1 MRNADK
7 HKTHTSN
14 LIAYM
19 LETMSGISPI
29 IKVFCVECSDQG
41 SRLDKFLVQKMP
53 DFSRTRL
60 SQLITSG
67 YVSVSGAI
75 VTDPSYKT
83 KEGQVVEITTPPLT
97 EANPSPQAIPLDIL
111 FEDEDVIVINK
122 PAGMVV
128 HPAPGN
134 PTGTLVNALLS
145 HCGESL
151 SGINGV
157 KRPGI
162 VHRLDKNTSGL
173 LVAAKNDQAHH
184 HLAHQLASRVMKRI
198 YYAVV
203 WGSPFPPQGLIEG
216 AIARDPRHRQRMALR
231 ASGKFA
237 RTHYKTL
244 ISFGKLASLVECRLE
259 TGRTHQ
265 IRVHLA
271 SKGYPLVGD
280 SLYGKQPRAVP
291 SYLKIF
297 LEAQWLKDRQALHA
311 KELSF
316 IHPRTHEELYFST
329 KLPEDMENLIIV
341 LQSPSETT
349 MEKTRGS

>member
-1 MRNADK
+1 
-7 HKTHTSN
+7 
-14 LIAYM
+14 M

-29 IKVFCVECSDQG
+29 IKAFCVECSNQG
-41 SRLDKFLVQKMP
+41 VRLDKLLVQKMP

-60 SQLITSG
+60 SLLIESG
-67 YVSVSGAI
+67 NVSVGGTI
-75 VTDPSYKT
+75 ITNPSFKT
-83 KEGQVVEITTPPLT
+83 KEGQAIEITIPPLT
-97 EANPSPQAIPLDIL
+97 EANPTPQSIPLDIL

-134 PTGTLVNALLS
+134 LSGTLVNALLS
-145 HCGESL
+145 HCGKSL

-184 HLAHQLASRVMKRI
+184 HLAHQLASREMGRI
-198 YYAVV
+198 YQAVV
-203 WGSPFPPQGLIEG
+203 WGSLFPHQGLIEG

-231 ASGKFA
+231 TSGKFA
-237 RTHYKTL
+237 RTHYKVLT
-244 ISFGKLASLVECRLE
+244 SFGKLASLVECRLE

-265 IRVHLA
+265 IRVHLT
-271 SKGYPLVGD
+271 SKGHPLIGD

-291 SYLKIF
+291 SSLKAF
-297 LEAQWLKDRQALHA
+297 LENQWLQDRQALHA

-316 IHPRTHEELYFST
+316 IHPRTHEKLYFST
-329 KLPEDMENLIIV
+329 DLPEDIGNLIIV
-341 LQSPSETT
+341 LQSLSETT
-349 MEKTRGS
+349 MGKTRGS